1 MAVDISSQITCESS
15 KQRLFMRFSGRWISE
30 ESFISNGFVLF
41 QSGNQTELSMKEIF
55 LDVICAVLFEKPLSS
70 VLRTLSVNTVDR
82 ANQPC
87 GAS

>member
-1 MAVDISSQITCESS
+1 MNRRSNVCLCVSLGGGFRRKVSLAMVLCY
-15 KQRLFMRFSGRWISE
+15 FSLGTR
-30 ESFISNGFVLF
+30 
-41 QSGNQTELSMKEIF
+41 QLSMKEIF

-70 VLRTLSVNTVDR
+70 VLRTLSVNTIDR